1 MTTPATTT
9 PTVTGF
15 PHQAHQREGMGQS
28 AHFGHR
34 DHSDRS
40 IVITKIG
47 GS

>member
-1 MTTPATTT
+1 LLHSADWSVDALPGWIAEHALT
-9 PTVTGF
+9 
-15 PHQAHQREGMGQS
+15 

-34 DHSDRS
+34 DHADRS